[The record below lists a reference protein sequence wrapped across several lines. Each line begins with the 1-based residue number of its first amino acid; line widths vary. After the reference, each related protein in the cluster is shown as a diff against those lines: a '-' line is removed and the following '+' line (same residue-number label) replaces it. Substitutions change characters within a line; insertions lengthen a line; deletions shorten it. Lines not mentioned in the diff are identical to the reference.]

1 MFIEVNKKLNGKY
14 EVIPNTSPTPS
25 GDVTEY
31 KFYYWLE
38 DGESNGY
45 YTMTENPSV
54 GDNVFVESD
63 SGGNPDIGS
72 EYVLKAVGEGTI
84 TIEVNSEDIVLLRET
99 LGDTAF
105 VKRN

>member
-1 MFIEVNKKLNGKY
+1 MSRTVEITKDGNNYTVN
-14 EVIPNTSPTPS
+14 PNASPSS
-25 GDVTEY
+25 GNEY
-31 KFYYWLE
+31 NFYYWLE

-54 GDNVFVESD
+54 GDNVFAESD
-63 SGGNPDIGS
+63 SGGNPDSAS
-72 EYVLKAVGEGTI
+72 EYVLKAIGEGTI

-99 LGDTAF
+99 LGDITF